1 VPNKSK
7 AAVLTGP
14 RTVELQE
21 FDLPEVHDDDGIL
34 QVEVCGICGADVP
47 AFQGRVGGLPGMRV
61 PLILGHEIAG
71 RIYKVGPVAA
81 ERWGVKEGDR
91 VILERWLP
99 CGHCDF
105 CYDGDYRLCGMF
117 NADANYGGTTTE
129 MRPSLWGG
137 YAEYMYLD
145 PRSVIYKVADH
156 VPAAVLPLFT
166 PIANGITWA
175 TVIGGAKVGSKVV
188 IQGPGQEG
196 LGATIAAKE
205 AGASQ
210 IIVIGLAQDDFRLN
224 MARKLGATH
233 TLVADR
239 EDDVIGQVKEIT
251 GGTGANTILNVT
263 SGGAAAGKALVTA
276 LDLAAQNATIVTADG
291 GGNIENFPAGKLGDK
306 TLTLRGVRGRF
317 RSSVKAA
324 INIMESGKYPL
335 EDLCTHH
342 YGLEDMFTGL
352 RQVSRE
358 LDKEVLHVAMIPHR

>member
-1 VPNKSK
+1 MPTKSK

-14 RTVELQE
+14 RRIEIQE
-21 FDLPEVHDDDGIL
+21 FAIPETGDDDGL
-34 QVEVCGICGADVP
+34 LRVESCGVCGGDVGP
-47 AFQGRVGGLPGMRV
+47 FLRGSEGTNMPTPV
-61 PLILGHEIAG
+61 ILGHEIGG
-71 RIYKVGPVAA
+71 RIERVGKNAA
-81 ERWGVKEGDR
+81 QRWGVKEGDR

-117 NADANYGGTTTE
+117 NADANYGGTSTE
-129 MRPSLWGG
+129 LRPSLWGG

-145 PRSVIYKVADH
+145 PRSVIYPIAEH

-210 IIVIGLAQDDFRLN
+210 IIVIGLAQDDFRLQ

-233 TLVADR
+233 TLVADQ

-251 GGTGANTILNVT
+251 GGTGASTILNVT
-263 SGGAAAGKALVTA
+263 SGGTGAAKALVTA

-291 GGNIENFPAGKLGDK
+291 GGSNIPNFPAGKLGDK

-324 INIMESGKYPL
+324 IKIMESGRYPL
-335 EDLCTHH
+335 EELCTHH
-342 YGLEDMFTGL
+342 YSVEEMETGL
-352 RQVSRE
+352 RQVARE
-358 LDKEVLHVAMIPHR
+358 LDKEVLHVAMMPH